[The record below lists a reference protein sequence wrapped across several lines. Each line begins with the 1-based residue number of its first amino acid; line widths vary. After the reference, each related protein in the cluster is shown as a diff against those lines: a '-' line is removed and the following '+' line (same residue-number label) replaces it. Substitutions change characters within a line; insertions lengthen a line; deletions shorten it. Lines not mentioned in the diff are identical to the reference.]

1 MFFYFWAQF
10 KAPISIYFWHKQH
23 CILFNL
29 FDCTHRNEWFVIY
42 CHRCYFV
49 CSLLSESVE
58 NIFLFFSLYCHS
70 NGFEMIIN
78 HICTYQKRNKKK
90 KQQNII
96 LDAGKSSI
104 IECRIIFGVISLF
117 YYYFVNFYSFNFFE
131 LFSFARFYCQWFR
144 TLNWYT
150 SLILF
155 NKVPTCI
162 LFSIFF
168 DFDWSKISAFNWLL
182 LLCF

>member
-90 KQQNII
+90 ETTKHHF
-96 LDAGKSSI
+96 G
-104 IECRIIFGVISLF
+104 CRQKFDHRVPYHLRC
-117 YYYFVNFYSFNFFE
+117 YFF
-131 LFSFARFYCQWFR
+131 
-144 TLNWYT
+144 
-150 SLILF
+150 I
-155 NKVPTCI
+155 
-162 LFSIFF
+162 
-168 DFDWSKISAFNWLL
+168 LL
-182 LLCF
+182 LFCELLFIQFLRIVFVCTVLLSMISYT